1 MSEDKQVDSAHLA
14 PGLPPPAPICSDVP
28 DTWAHRTV
36 TIRLPDIARRTLT
49 ENDFAPIIASQVKA
63 LIDEIPQEPIRFLE
77 QPAPD
82 AALWAEAARPHLGQ
96 NWLQPPWFFVET
108 YFYRRLL
115 EATGYFSSATE
126 KRLDPFAYQKREG
139 LQTTRPKIHAVS
151 ELLSSWEEQGGSEM
165 DDLAALLAINL
176 WGNRADLSLWPVDAG
191 DDQPL
196 QAHWQGAEEHTLVD
210 DTPLATRHVR
220 NHAGGRIDFMVDN
233 AGLELVTDLALAD
246 YLLATGLADQ
256 VRLHLK
262 IHPTF
267 VSDATIKDG
276 HYTIRF
282 LAVEK
287 DEATAAW
294 GKRLLG
300 YLDEGRL
307 QLRDHPFWTSP
318 FAFWQLPDDLR
329 VELSEA
335 SLIISKGDANYR
347 RLLGDRHWPY
357 TASFQAIMRYTPAPL
372 LALRALKSELA
383 VGLTVPQIERLI
395 DEDPEWLV
403 NGRWGV
409 IQFVGSV

>member
-1 MSEDKQVDSAHLA
+1 MSKNKQGDSIPLK
-14 PGLPPPAPICSDVP
+14 PGLPPPAPICSDGP
-28 DTWAHRTV
+28 GTWAHSTV
-36 TIRLPDIARRTLT
+36 TVRLPDIARRTLT
-49 ENDFAPIIASQVKA
+49 ENDFAPETEARVQA
-63 LIDEIPQEPIRFLE
+63 LIDEIPEAPIRFLE
-77 QPAPD
+77 QAAPD
-82 AALWAEAARPHLGQ
+82 AALWAEATSPYLGQ

-115 EATGYFSSATE
+115 EATGFFAPGIGNG
-126 KRLDPFAYQKREG
+126 LDPFAYQKREG
-139 LQTTRPKIHAVS
+139 LQTTRLKIHAVS
-151 ELLSSWEEQGGSEM
+151 ELLSSWAEQGEKA

-176 WGNRADLSLWPVDAG
+176 WGNRADLSLWPADAG

-196 QAHWQGAEEHTLVD
+196 QAHWQGAEEHTLID
-210 DTPLATRHVR
+210 DTALVTSHVR

-246 YLLATGLADQ
+246 YLLASGLAEQ

-262 IHPTF
+262 MHPTF

-276 HYTIRF
+276 YYTARF
-282 LAVEK
+282 LAVEE
-287 DEATAAW
+287 DQPTAAL

-300 YLDEGRL
+300 YLDEARL
-307 QLRDHPFWTSP
+307 QLREHPFWTSP

-329 VELSEA
+329 GELGEA
-335 SLIISKGDANYR
+335 QLIISKGDANYR

-357 TASFQAIMRYTPAPL
+357 TTSFQTIMRYVPAPL

-383 VGLTVPQIERLI
+383 VGLSAAQIKRLN

-403 NGRWGV
+403 DGRWGV
-409 IQFVGSV
+409 IQFVEGG